1 MSDIPA
7 HSGVQTADA
16 GTIQAWKEALA
27 DKGSRVEFAG
37 SILGFGV
44 ILYVLARFLDYVEAR
59 RGVVIYDPIL
69 ALFPAQDV
77 TWITFGLIYLALAIG
92 VVYLA
97 SHPRQLLLAL
107 QSYSVLVV
115 FRMLSMFSVP
125 LDPAVTMIPLKDPL
139 VQAFA
144 GGEPLTRDLFF
155 SGHTST
161 MFLLYLTARQPWLK
175 SIFLLCTVLVAACVL
190 VQHVHYTVDV
200 IAAPFFCYASYR
212 IALLMHRQHRP

>member
-1 MSDIPA
+1 MAGRAANEETQPA
-7 HSGVQTADA
+7 EVGALR
-16 GTIQAWKEALA
+16 AWKEVLSHRI
-27 DKGSRVEFAG
+27 SRVEYAG
-37 SILGFGV
+37 SFLCFVV
-44 ILYVLARFLDYVEAR
+44 ILFVLARFLDYNETR
-59 RGVVIYDPIL
+59 KGVVIYDPIL

-125 LDPAVTMIPLKDPL
+125 LDPPVTMILLKDPV

-175 SIFLLCTVLVAACVL
+175 SIFLVCTVLVAVCVL
-190 VQHVHYTVDV
+190 VQHVHYTIDV

-212 IALLMHRQHRP
+212 IALLMHRHHRP